1 MIDLSRPALLV
12 APELVGCLLRTGGVV
27 LRIDEVEAYEG
38 RADPA
43 SHAWAGLTARNAVMF
58 GPAGHL
64 YVYRLHGHHCCNVVC
79 REEGTASAVLL
90 RAGTVIE
97 GLDAARAR
105 RPGVTDSALARGPGN
120 LCRAAG
126 ITMALHGAALTGP
139 EIELLTGP
147 APARLASGPRTN
159 VSRAWSVPWRF
170 WDADSPA
177 VSPYKAHP
185 ASRG

>member
-1 MIDLSRPALLV
+1 MIDLTRPAVQV
-12 APELVGCLLRTGGVV
+12 APELVGCLLRTGGVT

-38 RADPA
+38 RTDPA
-43 SHAWAGLTARNAVMF
+43 SHAWTGITARNAVMF

-79 REEGTASAVLL
+79 CEEGVAGAVLL
-90 RAGTVIE
+90 RAGTVVE
-97 GLDAARAR
+97 GLEAARAR
-105 RPGVTDSALARGPGN
+105 RPGVPDAALARGPGN

-139 EIELLTGP
+139 DVELLAGQP
-147 APARLASGPRTN
+147 PARTASGPRTN

-177 VSPYKAHP
+177 VSRYKAHRSVRP
-185 ASRG
+185 